1 MKNRSVRMLTAA
13 ISLSTALLMGS
24 AALAQENAAETEIAE
39 DVAAEKETDAVEA
52 ETAKDAAAEEETD
65 AAETETAEDA
75 AEEEE
80 TAAAEAETE
89 EATCIGE
96 HATIEVNG
104 VSLYY
109 EVAGEGKPI
118 VLVHGN
124 GGNHKVFSVEIQ
136 QFVDAGYQVYALDSR
151 GQGENEPLDEYHY
164 EDMAEDVYQFIT
176 KLGLEKPAYYG
187 WSDGGIIAL
196 ELEIAHPNTLSLAA
210 ISGTNLN
217 PEGADPEVIAAIEEA
232 NEEDPNPLNT
242 LMLTEPNID
251 PEDLTKIEIPVLV
264 LAGSEDVILP
274 EHTELIAEKLPNSEL
289 HIVEGEDHGSYI
301 QDSDIAGNLVLDF
314 LKEHDY

>member
-1 MKNRSVRMLTAA
+1 MKNKRVKMLAAA
-13 ISLSTALLMGS
+13 ISLSAAMITGS
-24 AALAQENAAETEIAE
+24 AAFAQEDATEITA
-39 DVAAEKETDAVEA
+39 EA
-52 ETAKDAAAEEETD
+52 ES
-65 AAETETAEDA
+65 
-75 AEEEE
+75 EE
-80 TAAAEAETE
+80 TADGEEAEAQE
-89 EATCIGE
+89 EAPCIGE
-96 HATIEVNG
+96 HYTIDVNG

-164 EDMAEDVYQFIT
+164 TDMAEDVYQFIT
-176 KLGLEKPAYYG
+176 ELGLEKPAYYG

-196 ELEIAHPNTLSLAA
+196 ELEIAHPNTLGLAA

-217 PEGADPEVIAAIEEA
+217 PEGADPEIIAIIEEA
-232 NEEDPNPLNT
+232 NEADPNPLNE

-264 LAGSEDVILP
+264 LAGSEDVILQ
-274 EHTELIAEKLPNSEL
+274 EHTELIADKLPNSEL

-301 QDSDIAGNLVLDF
+301 QGSDIAGNLVLDF
-314 LKEHDY
+314 LQEHDY